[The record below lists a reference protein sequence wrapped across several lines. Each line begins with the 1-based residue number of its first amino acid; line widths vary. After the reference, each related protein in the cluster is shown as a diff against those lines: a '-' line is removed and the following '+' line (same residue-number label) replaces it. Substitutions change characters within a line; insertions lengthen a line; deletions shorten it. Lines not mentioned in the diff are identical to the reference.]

1 MKAED
6 LKNSILQLAME
17 GKLVPQNP
25 NDEPAS
31 VLLDKIREEKE
42 QLINEKKIKR
52 NNKESFIFRKNGHFY
67 EKVGEKSEPVC
78 IDEEI
83 PFDVP
88 NTWEWVRINTIREVY
103 TGNSINK
110 TEKETKFTG
119 LSDGY
124 NYIATKD
131 VKFDNS
137 IDYNNGVKIPKELEK
152 FRVAPQGS
160 VLLCIEG
167 GSAGRKIGIL
177 NQTVC
182 FGNKLA
188 CFRTFKDNNDFL
200 FYYLQS
206 PNFKEIFKSKKT
218 GIIGGVGIAKLRNVL
233 MPIPPLNEQKRIIIK
248 LQEVFPKINEY
259 GVNEEKLDMLNSEFQ
274 DKLKSSILQEAIQG
288 KLVPQNPNDEPASVL
303 LEKIKEEK
311 ERLIKEKK
319 IKRNKNESFIYKMDN
334 HFYEKI
340 GDNEPVCIDD
350 EIPFDIPDSWA
361 WVRLDSVCKY
371 IQRGKSP
378 KYSEIKKF
386 PVVAQKCNQ
395 WSGFSLEKAKFIDP
409 KTVDSYNE
417 ERILQNKDIMW
428 NSTGLGTLG
437 RVGLYDESV
446 NKYGWAVADSHVTII
461 RPFAE
466 YILQEFIYLFLA
478 SPTVQLVIESKAG
491 GSTKQ
496 KELNLSTIKNYLI
509 PLAPYNEQKNIIEKV
524 HNLNKLIE

>member
-31 VLLDKIREEKE
+31 VLLEKIRDEKE
-42 QLINEKKIKR
+42 RLIKAKKIKR

-67 EKVGEKSEPVC
+67 EKIGKNGNPIC
-78 IDEEI
+78 IDDEI
-83 PFDVP
+83 PFEVP
-88 NTWEWVRINTIREVY
+88 DSWEWVRINTIREVY

-119 LSDGY
+119 LTEGY

-137 IDYNNGVKIPKELEK
+137 LDYDNGVKIPKDLEK
-152 FRVAPQGS
+152 FRIAPEGS

-177 NQTVC
+177 NQDVC

-188 CFRTFKDNNDFL
+188 CFKTFKDNNDFL

-233 MPIPPLNEQKRIIIK
+233 IPIPPLNEQKRIINEINK
-248 LQEVFPKINEY
+248 LNPLINEY
-259 GVNEEKLDMLNSEFQ
+259 GSFKEQLDKLNSEFP

-288 KLVPQNPNDEPASVL
+288 KLVPQDSNDEPSSVL
-303 LEKIKEEK
+303 LERIRNEK

-319 IKRNKNESFIYKMDN
+319 IKRNKNESFIFKENN

-340 GDNEPVCIDD
+340 NENGEKVSIDE
-350 EIPFDIPDSWA
+350 EIPFEIPDNWT
-361 WVRLDSVCKY
+361 WVRLNSLGLIVGGGTPKTKVNEYWANGKIPWLTPADMKFIKGKY
-371 IQRGKSP
+371 VSHGQRNITELG
-378 KYSEIKKF
+378 
-386 PVVAQKCNQ
+386 
-395 WSGFSLEKAKFIDP
+395 LEKSSTKLMPKNSIIYSSRAPIGYIAISKNELCTNQGFKSLVPFYEKIIDYIYYCLIAL
-409 KTVDSYNE
+409 TH
-417 ERILQNKDIMW
+417 DI
-428 NSTGLGTLG
+428 
-437 RVGLYDESV
+437 
-446 NKYGWAVADSHVTII
+446 
-461 RPFAE
+461 
-466 YILQEFIYLFLA
+466 Q
-478 SPTVQLVIESKAG
+478 SKASG
-491 GSTKQ
+491 TTFKEISGTKFG
-496 KELNLSTIKNYLI
+496 EILI
-509 PLAPYNEQKNIIEKV
+509 PLPPLNEQDKIVNKIEELIY
-524 HNLNKLIE
+524 NLNF

>member
-31 VLLDKIREEKE
+31 VLLEKIRDEKE
-42 QLINEKKIKR
+42 RLIKAKKIKR

-67 EKVGEKSEPVC
+67 EKVGKKGEPVC
-78 IDEEI
+78 IDDEI

-88 NTWEWVRINTIREVY
+88 ANWELCRLENLCSLLNPKIGEHGKYPYLNAKFLRNKTDPEIKEKGRFIQINTKVILVDGENSGEVFL
-103 TGNSINK
+103 TH
-110 TEKETKFTG
+110 E
-119 LSDGY
+119 DGY
-124 NYIATKD
+124 MGSTFRLLDINSQIFDKYILKL
-131 VKFDNS
+131 
-137 IDYNNGVKIPKELEK
+137 IELWRNPLK
-152 FRVAPQGS
+152 
-160 VLLCIEG
+160 
-167 GSAGRKIGIL
+167 
-177 NQTVC
+177 
-182 FGNKLA
+182 
-188 CFRTFKDNNDFL
+188 
-200 FYYLQS
+200 
-206 PNFKEIFKSKKT
+206 KSKK
-218 GIIGGVGIAKLRNVL
+218 GAAIPHLNKDIFNNIFVG
-233 MPIPPLNEQKRIIIK
+233 IPPLNEQKRIVNQINSLMHLII
-248 LQEVFPKINEY
+248 EY
-259 GVNEEKLDMLNSEFQ
+259 GDYKEKLDKLNSEFP

-303 LEKIKEEK
+303 LERIKNEK

-319 IKRNKNESFIYKMDN
+319 IKRNKNKSFIYKN
-334 HFYEKI
+334 NNQFYEKI
-340 GDNEPVCIDD
+340 DNNKPICIDN
-350 EIPFDIPDSWA
+350 EIPFEIPNSWE
-361 WVRLDSVCKY
+361 WVRLDTICKY

-378 KYSEIKKF
+378 KYSEIKMY

-409 KTVDSYNE
+409 KTVDSYKE

-446 NKYGWAVADSHVTII
+446 NKYDWAVADSHVTII
-461 RPFAE
+461 RPFAK
-466 YILQEFIYLFLA
+466 YVFQEFIYLFLA

-509 PLAPYNEQKNIIEKV
+509 PLAPHNEQKRIIDKV
-524 HNLNKLIE
+524 FKLNQILG

>member
-31 VLLDKIREEKE
+31 VLLEKIRDEKE
-42 QLINEKKIKR
+42 RLIKAKKIKR

-67 EKVGEKSEPVC
+67 EKVGKKGEPVC
-78 IDEEI
+78 IGDEI

-88 NTWEWVRINTIREVY
+88 ANWELCRLENLCSLLNPKIGEHGKYPYLNAKFLRNKTDPEIKEKGRFIQINTKVILVDGENSGEVFL
-103 TGNSINK
+103 TH
-110 TEKETKFTG
+110 E
-119 LSDGY
+119 DGY
-124 NYIATKD
+124 MGSTFRLLDINSQIFDKYILKL
-131 VKFDNS
+131 
-137 IDYNNGVKIPKELEK
+137 IELWRNPLK
-152 FRVAPQGS
+152 
-160 VLLCIEG
+160 
-167 GSAGRKIGIL
+167 
-177 NQTVC
+177 
-182 FGNKLA
+182 
-188 CFRTFKDNNDFL
+188 
-200 FYYLQS
+200 
-206 PNFKEIFKSKKT
+206 KSKK
-218 GIIGGVGIAKLRNVL
+218 GAAIPHLNKDIFNNIFVG
-233 MPIPPLNEQKRIIIK
+233 IPPLNEQKRIVNQINSLMPLII
-248 LQEVFPKINEY
+248 EY
-259 GVNEEKLDMLNSEFQ
+259 GDYKEKLDKLNSEFP

-303 LEKIKEEK
+303 LERIKNEK

-319 IKRNKNESFIYKMDN
+319 IKRNKNKSFIYKN
-334 HFYEKI
+334 NNQFYEKI
-340 GDNEPVCIDD
+340 DNNKPICIDN
-350 EIPFDIPDSWA
+350 EIPFEIPNSWE
-361 WVRLDSVCKY
+361 WVRLDTICKY

-378 KYSEIKKF
+378 KYSEIKMY

-409 KTVDSYNE
+409 KTVDSYKE

-446 NKYGWAVADSHVTII
+446 NKYDWAVADSHVTII
-461 RPFAE
+461 RPFAK
-466 YILQEFIYLFLA
+466 YVFQEFIYLFLA

-509 PLAPYNEQKNIIEKV
+509 PLAPHNEQKRIIDKV
-524 HNLNKLIE
+524 FKLNQILG

>member
-31 VLLDKIREEKE
+31 VLLEKIRDEKE
-42 QLINEKKIKR
+42 RLIKAKKIKR

-67 EKVGEKSEPVC
+67 EKVGKKGEPVC

-83 PFDVP
+83 PFEIPDS
-88 NTWEWVRINTIREVY
+88 WEWVRINTIREVY

-119 LSDGY
+119 LNEGY

-137 IDYNNGVKIPKELEK
+137 IDYDNGVKIPWDLEK
-152 FRVAPQGS
+152 FRVASQGS

-177 NQTVC
+177 NQDVC

-188 CFRTFKDNNDFL
+188 CFKTFNENNDFL

-233 MPIPPLNEQKRIIIK
+233 MPIPPFNEQKRIMIK

-259 GVNEEKLDMLNSEFQ
+259 GVNEEKLDKLNSEFP

-288 KLVPQNPNDEPASVL
+288 KLVPQNPNDESASIL
-303 LEKIKEEK
+303 LEKIREEK

-319 IKRNKNESFIYKMDN
+319 IKRNKNKSFIYKN
-334 HFYEKI
+334 NNQFYEKI
-340 GDNEPVCIDD
+340 DNNKPICIDN
-350 EIPFDIPDSWA
+350 EIPFEIPNSWE
-361 WVRLDSVCKY
+361 WVRLDTICKY

-378 KYSEIKKF
+378 KYSEIKMY

-409 KTVDSYNE
+409 KTVDSYKE

-446 NKYGWAVADSHVTII
+446 NKYDWAVADSHVTII
-461 RPFAE
+461 RPFAK
-466 YILQEFIYLFLA
+466 YVFQEFIYLFLA

-509 PLAPYNEQKNIIEKV
+509 PLAPHNEQKRIIDKV
-524 HNLNKLIE
+524 FKLNQILG

>member
-31 VLLDKIREEKE
+31 VLLEKIRDEKE
-42 QLINEKKIKR
+42 RLIKAKKIKR

-67 EKVGEKSEPVC
+67 EKIGKKEKPVC
-78 IDEEI
+78 IDDEI
-83 PFDVP
+83 PFEVP
-88 NTWEWVRINTIREVY
+88 DSWEWVRINTIREVY

-119 LSDGY
+119 LTEGY

-137 IDYNNGVKIPKELEK
+137 LDYDNGVKIPKDLEK
-152 FRVAPQGS
+152 FRIAPEGS

-177 NQTVC
+177 NQDVC

-188 CFRTFKDNNDFL
+188 CFKTFKDNNDFL

-233 MPIPPLNEQKRIIIK
+233 IPIPPLNEQKRIINEINK
-248 LQEVFPKINEY
+248 LNPLINEY
-259 GVNEEKLDMLNSEFQ
+259 GSFKEQLDKLNSEFP

-288 KLVPQNPNDEPASVL
+288 KLVPQESNDEPASVL
-303 LEKIKEEK
+303 FERISDEK

-319 IKRNKNESFIYKMDN
+319 IKRNKNESFIYKKNN
-334 HFYEKI
+334 HYYEKI
-340 GDNEPVCIDD
+340 GRKGEEICIDD
-350 EIPFDIPDSWA
+350 EIPFDIPENWQ
-361 WVRLDSVCKY
+361 WCKLENIVKILGDGIHGTPDY
-371 IQRGKSP
+371 DDKGEYYFINGNNLNNGQIVFKENTKKVNYEEYLKHKKDLNESTVLVSINGTIGNVAFYNDEKVMLGKSACYFNLFENIF
-378 KYSEIKKF
+378 K
-386 PVVAQKCNQ
+386 
-395 WSGFSLEKAKFIDP
+395 
-409 KTVDSYNE
+409 
-417 ERILQNKDIMW
+417 
-428 NSTGLGTLG
+428 
-437 RVGLYDESV
+437 
-446 NKYGWAVADSHVTII
+446 
-461 RPFAE
+461 E
-466 YILQEFIYLFLA
+466 YIKLL
-478 SPTVQLVIESKAG
+478 IETDYFMKYA
-491 GSTKQ
+491 
-496 KELNLSTIKNYLI
+496 LNSATGTTIKNVSLKAMKNWLIPIPPFNEQIKIVNRNEEILYLI
-509 PLAPYNEQKNIIEKV
+509 
-524 HNLNKLIE
+524 